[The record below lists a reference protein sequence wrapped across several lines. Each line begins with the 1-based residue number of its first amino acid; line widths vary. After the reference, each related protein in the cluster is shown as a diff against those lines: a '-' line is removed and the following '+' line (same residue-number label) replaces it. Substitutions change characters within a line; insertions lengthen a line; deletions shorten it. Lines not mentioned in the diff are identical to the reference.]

1 MKTPFT
7 THRFGALA
15 RTATTLAAA
24 ALLTTVNAQAQ
35 VIYNLAANID
45 NTATASTG
53 ATGVSNTG
61 CEVAYYGAGNTL
73 LRAFTWDTGSGA
85 YLGWFLG
92 GNKGS
97 APLLGTGAEDPDV
110 VVDPGSISNG
120 GKGSGKILV
129 TYLRS
134 GSVYYEVRQLNAAG
148 TVLTTIKGST
158 VVNTSGAGLCS
169 NPNVD
174 VNNDG
179 EAIIV
184 WEQAGIIYS
193 RTFALANSTTATNLS
208 SPAYRVTNFQANY
221 SFSQPDVAIN
231 RNTNNG
237 STAVVPSFV
246 YVATFTDPNTGAQ
259 TQTIRLSQ
267 PTITNVRNGSGT
279 GVAGTVVYVG
289 SGALETPRIAAAE
302 NYGVLGSYGYE
313 VVLTDLDGAG
323 NKIIGLNNSTSS
335 SAVSTANMPVSS
347 ILNINGDGTT
357 PLYALATCERPVVT
371 YSGDAILVAW
381 TLLDGG
387 SVPPTFQGD
396 RDVIKVSLTNVKGDL
411 IGNGY
416 SVVDKNTAGDQYVPS
431 IAGRLTSFTL
441 GAYNLNDG
449 LYTFFDENVGDV
461 LWKSS
466 GYNNVN
472 LRPTAGTPDPK
483 GDGAGTA
490 RLGGPAALGASRL
503 EAYPNPFH
511 GTATLNLGLR
521 EGEHVR
527 SLEVYSTTGQRVTT
541 VALPAER
548 SAPTVSFDA
557 VAAGLTPGLYL
568 VRLTTDQGT
577 QNLRL
582 HYE

>member
-1 MKTPFT
+1 MKTLFT
-7 THRFGALA
+7 TLRLGTMA
-15 RTATTLAAA
+15 RIATSLAAA
-24 ALLTTVNAQAQ
+24 ALLTTGSAQAQ
-35 VIYNLAANID
+35 VIYNLAANGD
-45 NTATASTG
+45 NSGTGGTG

-61 CEVAYYGAGNTL
+61 CEVAYYGIDVL

-85 YLGWFLG
+85 YLGWVLG
-92 GNKGS
+92 SNKGS

-110 VVDPGSISNG
+110 VVDPGSTSNG
-120 GKGSGKILV
+120 GKGSGKMLV
-129 TYLRS
+129 TYLRN
-134 GSVYYEVRQLNAAG
+134 GSVYYEVRQVNGAG
-148 TVLTTIKGST
+148 TTLTTIKGST
-158 VVNTSGAGLCS
+158 IVNTAGAGLCS

-179 EAIIV
+179 EALIV
-184 WEQAGIIYS
+184 WEQSGAIYA
-193 RTFALANSTTATNLS
+193 RTFALAASTSSTNLGS
-208 SPAYRVTNFQANY
+208 VYRVTSAQANY

-246 YVATFTDPNTGAQ
+246 YVATDLTTG
-259 TQTIRLSQ
+259 TQTLRMSQ
-267 PTITNVRNGSGT
+267 PAMTNVRAGSGS
-279 GVAGTVVYVG
+279 GLAGTNVYVG
-289 SGALETPRIAAAE
+289 SGALETPRIAAAV
-302 NYGVLGSYGYE
+302 NYAGMGSYGYE

-323 NKIIGLNNSTSS
+323 NKIIGLNNSSSS
-335 SAVSTANMPVSS
+335 SAVSVANLPAASV
-347 ILNINGDGTT
+347 LNINGDGTT

-371 YSGDAILVAW
+371 YNGDAILVAW

-387 SVPPTFQGD
+387 SVPPTFQGNK
-396 RDVIKVSLTNVKGDL
+396 DVIKVNLSYMKGDV

-416 SVVDKNTAGDQYVPS
+416 SVVDKSTTGDQYVPS

-441 GAYNLNDG
+441 GGTNLSEA
-449 LYTFFDENVGDV
+449 LYAFFDENVGDV

-466 GYNNVN
+466 YYFNTN
-472 LRPTAGTPDPK
+472 LRPTATTAAPK
-483 GDGAGTA
+483 GKGTGTA
-490 RLGGPAALGASRL
+490 QLTAPATRGTERL

-511 GTATLNLGLR
+511 GTATFNLGLR

-527 SLEVYSTTGQRVTT
+527 SLEVYSTTGQRVST
-541 VALPAER
+541 VALPTEQ